1 MRDDYVSPV
10 LYGIIDAIEE
20 AGGDIVYTTATGRR
34 VRRRRSV
41 EAVEG
46 VFVDHQDHGIV
57 SLGEMRTRVAEVS
70 DLFDSVMEMLLDDP
84 HKSKKLQ
91 LKNLDKEM
99 DVMVEK
105 LVRNLRQMEKDQAMY
120 QEVEKHMLSV
130 EESHLH
136 DLPIDYAR

>member
-1 MRDDYVSPV
+1 M
-10 LYGIIDAIEE
+10 
-20 AGGDIVYTTATGRR
+20 
-34 VRRRRSV
+34 

-46 VFVDHQDHGIV
+46 VFDYQDHGIV

-84 HKSKKLQ
+84 HQSKKLQ